1 MILIR
6 EDATAMTHMSE
17 AEIQGDIQEYTAW
30 VEEIGKAGNYVSGD
44 PLDPEGRYITKDAI
58 HSDGPFIESK
68 EAVTGYILVQADT
81 IDQAVSIAKKCPVFK
96 NGGAVEVRP
105 VMKY

>member
-6 EDATAMTHMSE
+6 EDAAAMSKMSE
-17 AEIQGDIQEYTAW
+17 TEVQADIKEYMEW
-30 VEEIGKAGNYVSGD
+30 VEEMGKTGNYISGD
-44 PLDPEGRYITKDAI
+44 PLDPEGRYITKDAVR
-58 HSDGPFIESK
+58 SDGPFIESK
-68 EAVTGYILVQADT
+68 EAVTGYILVQATT
-81 IDQAVSIAKKCPVFK
+81 IDQAVVIAKKCPVFK